1 VSLVNR
7 FKGYL
12 GFAVWFVG
20 LGYVALW
27 PLAASGYGGTLFG
40 ASLLC
45 GGSDTHL
52 FGANVLAM
60 LCHVKHPLTLPPT
73 LHVMGFSATI
83 VAGLRFIYRTLY
95 RYRRARA
102 VAMAAPSVELPTAM
116 VRRQP
121 PLRLPRRFPPR
132 RHFGLRSAEAATK
145 AEDMA

>member
-7 FKGYL
+7 FKDYL
-12 GFAVWFVG
+12 GFAVWFIG

-27 PLAASGYGGTLFG
+27 PLATSGYSGKLFG

-45 GGSDTHL
+45 GGSAHL
-52 FGANVLAM
+52 FGADVLGV
-60 LCHVKHPLTLPPT
+60 LCHLKHPLTLSPM

-83 VAGLRFIYRTLY
+83 ITGLRLVYRTLY